1 MARDPYEILGVS
13 RTASAGEIKK
23 AYRKLAKKYHPD
35 TNADDPQAQENFS
48 EATSA
53 YDLLNDKDK
62 RAQFDR
68 GEIGAD
74 GNPLHPGFGGFHPGA
89 GGYSSGGTR
98 EGPGGM
104 HWTYTTGGPGGT
116 GAGGIDPDDL
126 LSEIFGMGAGRAG
139 AGGARG
145 GFGGFGGAGGMGGM
159 GGGAGTRSRSQP
171 GVKGDDVTLAV
182 SVDLA
187 EAVKGTTRRVRLPSG
202 KDVDVKIPAGIEDG
216 KQIRLRGQGHPGQF
230 GGPGGDMMVTVKI
243 KPHPLF
249 KVEGHNLRH
258 ELPVSLY
265 EAVLGATVRVPTLE
279 GAVELKIPANSSSGR
294 TLRLKGK
301 GLPKS
306 GHTDGHSHGDLLVT
320 LRIVL
325 PEKPDPELEDLMTA
339 WRDGK
344 PYDPRA

>member
-35 TNADDPQAQENFS
+35 TNADDPKAKERFG

-53 YDLLNDKDK
+53 YDLLNDKEK

-68 GEIGAD
+68 GEIDAD
-74 GNPLHPGFGGFHPGA
+74 GNPKFAGFEGFHPGA
-89 GGYSSGGTR
+89 GAGGAR
-98 EGPGGM
+98 QGPGGM
-104 HWTYTTGGPGGT
+104 RWTYTSGGPGSAGP
-116 GAGGIDPDDL
+116 GAGPGAGFDPDDL
-126 LSEIFGMGAGRAG
+126 LSEIFGAG
-139 AGGARG
+139 AGTGRG
-145 GFGGFGGAGGMGGM
+145 GFTGFG
-159 GGGAGTRSRSQP
+159 GGGAGTRARP
-171 GVKGDDVTLAV
+171 GGQAGARGADVALSV
-182 SVDLA
+182 SIDLS
-187 EAVKGTTRRVRLPSG
+187 EAAKGTTRRVRLPSG
-202 KDVDVKIPAGIEDG
+202 KEVDVKIPAGIEDG

-230 GGPGGDMMVTVKI
+230 GGANGDVLVTVQV

-249 KVEGHNLRH
+249 KIDGRDLRH

-265 EAVLGATVRVPTLE
+265 EAVLGSTVRVPTLD

-301 GLPKS
+301 GLPKP
-306 GHTDGHSHGDLLVT
+306 DGGKGDLYVT

-325 PEKPDPELEDLMTA
+325 PEKPDPELEELMNT
-339 WRDGK
+339 WREGK
-344 PYDPRA
+344 PYDPRS